1 MSIETHEPLGKV
13 IREDLFCAPILR
25 NKVEPMPKPLPA
37 DRVYLSQGIV
47 EPAISDDL
55 QSLFYVKL
63 ADGRRSIV
71 RQHIESGL
79 AEVITTEP
87 APKGGIG
94 YGGAIFAIKDQS
106 LVYAA
111 KDNRIWSI
119 TLQSGE
125 SKAISPAFEGVAAP
139 EISPCG
145 KFVVFLA
152 EQAGR
157 CNVMLVS
164 IDGKDVP
171 LKLSDDPWYAF
182 NPTFSPDGVRIS
194 WQEWDSQYMPWD
206 ESRLLIASFSVS
218 TEKAQ
223 ATYHLLPLRK
233 KVLSKTKVSLSSPRF
248 SPDGKRLAYTSD
260 ETGWRSIFIAD
271 ADGENPI
278 RLDTGHGEMGNPG
291 WVPGQIAMRWS
302 NDKTIYAVRRFQ
314 SCDELI
320 RIDTDSKEVTVL
332 TQEFTQIAEL
342 NTNQHMLTFLASSA
356 RQPSCLVTVD
366 TQQKIAAR
374 RASTAV
380 GLIDR
385 QSLSSPSFLSWKTTN
400 NEDCYG
406 VFYPAVGAEQ
416 QKKPLVVW
424 IHGGPTSERSMSW
437 DPQAQYFATRG
448 WHYLNVNHR
457 GSTGFGRAYQDKLLE
472 NWGVVDIEDA
482 KSGAE
487 FLIQKGRADASQIVI
502 MGGSAGGF
510 TTLMAITQQPDFWS
524 AGVSLYGVGNLYDLK
539 QGSHRFEVNYEQSLI
554 GPLPETGPRWKE
566 RSALTHAHKIKSPL
580 LLFHGQEDTAVPYQ
594 QSIEFAEAARKNGV
608 VAELVLFPDEGH
620 GFVKEK
626 NRREFLEKTM
636 RFLDKY
642 VICRQ

>member
-1 MSIETHEPLGKV
+1 MKLYPVLVFQDKV
-13 IREDLFCAPILR
+13 NL
-25 NKVEPMPKPLPA
+25 MPKPLPA

-55 QSLFYVKL
+55 QHLFYLKVV
-63 ADGRRSIV
+63 DGRRSIV
-71 RQHIESGL
+71 RHHLESGL
-79 AEVITTEP
+79 AEIVTTEP

-94 YGGAIFAIKDQS
+94 YGGAIFSCKGQN

-111 KDNRIWSI
+111 KDNRLWSI
-119 TLQSGE
+119 TLQTGE
-125 SKAISPAFEGVAAP
+125 SKPISPVYEGVAAP

-145 KFVVFLA
+145 RFVAFLA
-152 EQAGR
+152 EQGGH
-157 CNVMLVS
+157 CNVILVS
-164 IDGKDVP
+164 IEGKDVP
-171 LKLSDDPWYAF
+171 IQLSDDPWYAF
-182 NPTFSPDGVRIS
+182 NPTFSPDGLRVS
-194 WQEWDSQYMPWD
+194 WQEWDSQHMPWD
-206 ESRLLIASFSVS
+206 ESRLLIASFSNS

-233 KVLSKTKVSLSSPRF
+233 KTLAKAKISLASPRF
-248 SPDGKRLAYTSD
+248 SPDSKKLAYTSD
-260 ETGWRSIFIAD
+260 ETGWRSIFISD
-271 ADGENPI
+271 ADGDNPTY
-278 RLDTGHGEMGNPG
+278 LDTGHGEMGNPG

-302 NDKTIYAVRRFQ
+302 DANTLFAVRRSQ
-314 SCDELI
+314 SCDELL
-320 RIDTDSKEVTVL
+320 RIDTESKEFTVL
-332 TQEFTQIAEL
+332 AQEFTQIVEL
-342 NTNQHMLTFLASSA
+342 NINKDVLTFLASSP
-356 RQPSCLVTVD
+356 RHPSCLVTID
-366 TQQKIAAR
+366 TQRKLAVK

-380 GLIDR
+380 GLIDK

-416 QKKPLVVW
+416 QKKPLLVW
-424 IHGGPTSERSMSW
+424 IHGGPTSERSIAW

-487 FLIQKGRADASQIVI
+487 FLLQKGRADASQMVI

-510 TTLMAITQQPDFWS
+510 TTLMALTQQADFWS

-539 QGSHRFEVNYEQSLI
+539 QGSHRFEVNYEQNLI
-554 GPLPETGPRWKE
+554 GPLPETGPLWKE
-566 RSALTHAHKIKSPL
+566 RSALTHAHKLKSPL

-594 QSIEFAEAARKNGV
+594 QSIEFADAAHKNGV
-608 VAELVLFPDEGH
+608 ATELVLFPDEGH